1 MNTNSESQ
9 SQEKPVNILTSS
21 HNTVAI
27 YTVLTIL
34 MKMKAELGLEAMLE
48 YIGKYL
54 ETIENIHPDMMA
66 AVAKALSMMSIDK
79 IYKEAICG
87 DKK

>member
-27 YTVLTIL
+27 YTVLSIL
-34 MKMKAELGLEAMLE
+34 VKMKTSLGLEAMLE

-54 ETIENIHPDMMA
+54 EIIEQTHPKIKS
-66 AVAKALSMMSIDK
+66 AVSQALGLMSINK
-79 IYKEAICG
+79 IYKEAMSNE
-87 DKK
+87 K